1 MIKFRLSERQMHVIR
16 TFTPQQDC
24 MALSVSKGPGQEKIF
39 EIFASGNQCEDSESE
54 DCDCD
59 EDDEI
64 LETCPAPYSA
74 QHEIK
79 ESEDCDCDEDD
90 EISKILLRFH
100 RRYCPALYDWFEMDP
115 TQPYFVAQ
123 TVYEYFG
130 TDASC
135 LKIFF
140 CNDGASADGMASI
153 ICCACDR
160 DQFKDAVERFLE
172 MIMCILD
179 ADEVSPEQP
188 SPVGLQVAEESSG
201 Q

>member
-1 MIKFRLSERQMHVIR
+1 MHVIR

-24 MALSVSKGPGQEKIF
+24 MALSVSNCPGQEKIF

-64 LETCPAPYSA
+64 LE
-74 QHEIK
+74 
-79 ESEDCDCDEDD
+79 SEDCDCDEDD
-90 EISKILLRFH
+90 EISEILLRFH
-100 RRYCPALYDWFEMDP
+100 RRYGPALYEKFEVDP
-115 TQPYFVAQ
+115 TEPYFVAQ
-123 TVYEYFG
+123 NVCEFLG
-130 TDASC
+130 TDDSC

-153 ICCACDR
+153 ICRACNH
-160 DQFKDAVERFLE
+160 DQFEDAVERFLE